1 MSSQSFNSA
10 SSSPLLVDG
19 VPGEPGLDGKVHSF
33 PISFHCQKLFNL
45 LSHIKFVVQ
54 VVYSLSFGKYE
65 LLNVDKPE
73 SKFKATFQGFKILHD
88 ASEEVHW
95 KFLFIKGVPGRAGA
109 DGIPGKDGEADPRQC
124 RDTLIE
130 SSLI

>member
-10 SSSPLLVDG
+10 SSSSLLVDG

-54 VVYSLSFGKYE
+54 VVCSLSFGKYE

-73 SKFKATFQGFKILHD
+73 SKFRTTFQGFKMFRKKFIERFSLLKAYQVVPAPMEFQEKTVRLILVNVAKRLLNRH
-88 ASEEVHW
+88 
-95 KFLFIKGVPGRAGA
+95 
-109 DGIPGKDGEADPRQC
+109 
-124 RDTLIE
+124 
-130 SSLI
+130 

>member
-1 MSSQSFNSA
+1 MSSQSSNSA
-10 SSSPLLVDG
+10 SSSSLLVDG

-73 SKFKATFQGFKILHD
+73 SKFKATTFQGFKILHD
-88 ASEEVHW
+88 VSEEVH
-95 KFLFIKGVPGRAGA
+95 
-109 DGIPGKDGEADPRQC
+109 
-124 RDTLIE
+124 
-130 SSLI
+130 